1 MLEKDPGQTAGGID
15 VKEYE
20 DGWTEDQRG
29 LYDESYA
36 IGYTWA
42 DDPGTPVDE
51 TQRVLDLAE
60 SDDDELGGTELE
72 YPPLVDAVAQATGE
86 NVMSVPARRDHPAF
100 RGFVDG
106 ARDAVSGDV
115 FGL

>member
-1 MLEKDPGQTAGGID
+1 

-20 DGWTEDQRG
+20 SDWTEDQRG

-42 DDPGTPVDE
+42 TDPDTPVDE
-51 TQRVLDLAE
+51 TQEVLNLAE
-60 SDDDELGGTELE
+60 ADDDELGGLDLE
-72 YPPLVDAVAQATGE
+72 YPPLVDAVAEATGE
-86 NVMSVPARRDHPAF
+86 DVMSVPARRDHPAF

-106 ARDAVSGDV
+106 ARDATAGDV